1 MDKTSI
7 VLNDAVRNTPT
18 TGNRVYCLYRV
29 STNQQVDHD
38 EKDEADIPMQRLEC
52 HKFAERMGWTIIHE
66 EQEEGV
72 SGHKVRAE
80 NRDKIQLIKDAA
92 RQKKFDIFL
101 VFMFDRIGRIADE
114 TPFVVEWFVKN
125 GIRVWSTKEGEQRF
139 ESHTDKLTNYIRFW
153 QADGESEKTSIRTS
167 TRMGQIVESGYF
179 TGGTCPYGYKLVR
192 QGRTNKRGHD
202 LYDLAVNED
211 EAPLVRLIFDKYV
224 TEGRGAQSI
233 ANLLNSMK
241 IKNRSGSN
249 WHPSSIR
256 GMIKNITYIGILR
269 SGESRSQVLPQLQ
282 IIDEQLFQAAQ
293 EITKQRSGKYEDT
306 RHIPLNIKGTSL
318 LAGNVFCGHCGA
330 RLSLTTNGKGRP
342 RSDGTDAVRV
352 RYVCQTKTRKHEP
365 CGGQTGYTKH
375 ILDGMINDIVHD
387 IFRKVK
393 SLSKAEILGTS
404 HAAKIG
410 EYKAIAK
417 RAQRE
422 YQKAEKELQ
431 GLKQE
436 VVKAVTGNS
445 AFPVELL
452 SSLVQEAEQKC
463 ATLKLAYEEA
473 QQNVEQSET
482 VMQELQVKYD
492 QFIDWSNVYDTAN
505 IETQKM
511 IVAHL
516 IERVDVF
523 RGYELKIKFAISVE
537 QFLIGLDISA

>member
-1 MDKTSI
+1 MNKTSI
-7 VLNDAVRNTPT
+7 VPNDAVRNTPT
-18 TGNRVYCLYRV
+18 IGNRVYCLYRV
-29 STNQQVDHD
+29 STSQQVDHD

-52 HKFAERMGWTIIHE
+52 RRFAERMGWSIIHE

-80 NRDKIQLIKDAA
+80 NRDKIQLIKNAA

-125 GIRVWSTKEGEQRF
+125 GIRVWSAKEGEQRF

-167 TRMGQIVESGYF
+167 TRMGQIVESGYY

-192 QGRTNKRGHD
+192 QGRTNKRG
-202 LYDLAVNED
+202 YDLFDLVINEE
-211 EAPLVRLIFDKYV
+211 EAPLVQLIFDKYV

-241 IKNRSGSN
+241 IKNRSGNN

-282 IIDEQLFQAAQ
+282 IIDEQTFHAAQ
-293 EITKQRSGKYEDT
+293 EITTQRCGKYEST
-306 RHIPLNIKGTSL
+306 RHIPLNVRGTSL

-342 RSDGTDAVRV
+342 KSDGTDTVRV

-393 SLSKAEILGTS
+393 SLSKAEILSTS
-404 HAAKIG
+404 HLARVS
-410 EYKAIAK
+410 EYKATAK

-422 YQKAEKELQ
+422 YQKTEKELQ

-452 SSLVQEAEQKC
+452 STLVQEAEQKC
-463 ATLKLAYEEA
+463 TALKSAYEAA
-473 QQNVEQSET
+473 QQDAEQGEII
-482 VMQELQVKYD
+482 MQELQVKYN
-492 QFIDWSNVYDTAN
+492 QLIDWSNIYDAAN

-511 IVAHL
+511 IVAQL

-523 RGYELKIKFAISVE
+523 RGYELKIKFTISVE